1 MSHTPWVSAEVR
13 DFLHDKILSYEQ
25 LETLLLLHSR
35 RTETF
40 SPRAVAELLHVPDQT
55 AADLLD
61 RMLRQHLLAMQV
73 VGASIRFSYGPD
85 SAALAGVVDQ
95 LAESYNNN
103 RLVIMN
109 LMNAN
114 AMERVRM
121 LAQNIFVLDRKKGKD
136 G

>member
-1 MSHTPWVSAEVR
+1 MSSTPQVSPEVR

-25 LETLLLLHSR
+25 LETLLLLRSR

-73 VGASIRFSYGPD
+73 VGASIRFSYGPE
-85 SAALAGVVDQ
+85 SATLAGVIDQ
-95 LAESYNNN
+95 LAESYDHN
-103 RLVIMN
+103 RLDIMN

-114 AMERVRM
+114 AMERVRTQ
-121 LAQNIFVLDRKKGKD
+121 ARNAFVLEGKK
-136 G
+136 

>member
-1 MSHTPWVSAEVR
+1 MTTSAEVSAEVQ
-13 DFLHDKILSYEQ
+13 DFLHDRILSYEQ

-35 RTETF
+35 RNETF
-40 SPRAVAELLHVPDQT
+40 SPTAVAELLHVPEQA

-61 RMLRQHLLAMQV
+61 RMLRQRLLAMQV

-95 LAESYNNN
+95 LAESYSHD
-103 RLVIMN
+103 RLAVMD

-114 AMERVRM
+114 AMERVRTQ
-121 LAQNIFVLDRKKGKD
+121 ARNAFVLDRKKDKEG
-136 G
+136 